1 MPSSS
6 IKWIAGS
13 VVFFLPTITVVVGRS
28 FFYQDLA
35 TAFRVSM
42 ILAAIIPPAPVLSSS
57 VRWRIAFALGLWMLL
72 AVQFC
77 LILLS
82 LLAGFRE

>member
-1 MPSSS
+1 MDSW
-6 IKWIAGS
+6 KRC
-13 VVFFLPTITVVVGRS
+13 FLSAYDNRVVGRS

-42 ILAAIIPPAPVLSSS
+42 ILAAIIPPALVLSSS
-57 VRWRIAFALGLWMLL
+57 VRWRIAFALGLWVLL
-72 AVQFC
+72 AVQCC